1 MALTQIPQSMTDNV
15 TPTGVVLPY
24 AGASAPNGWLMC
36 YGQAVSRT
44 TYAALLAALS
54 VQLTGSTTSGS
65 ATVSSAS
72 VDTTAMGLVGAK
84 IEGGGIPAGTTITA
98 ATATTLTLSANA
110 TATASGVAMR
120 ILPHGNGDG
129 STTFNVPD
137 LRGRVAAGKDNMG
150 GTAAGRLTSMVAGS
164 ILGNAGGTETHT
176 LTVNQLP
183 AHNHTFSTTPYS
195 SGGGGQAASGAAQM
209 DTDQA
214 RYSNTVGSN
223 QAHNN
228 TQPTIV
234 LNHIIRS

>member
-1 MALTQIPQSMTDNV
+1 MTDNV

-44 TYAALLAALS
+44 TYAALLTALT
-54 VQLTGSTTSGS
+54 VTLTGSTTSGS

-98 ATATTLTLSANA
+98 ATSTTLTLSANA
-110 TATASGVAMR
+110 TATASGVALR

-129 STTFNVPD
+129 STTFNIPD

-150 GTAAGRLTSMVAGS
+150 GTAAGRLASMVAGS
-164 ILGNAGGTETHT
+164 TLGTAGGAETHT
-176 LTVNQLP
+176 LIVNQIP
-183 AHNHTFSTTPYS
+183 THNHTFSTNTYV
-195 SGGGGQAASGAAQM
+195 SGGGGQLASGAAQM
-209 DTDQA
+209 NTGDV
-214 RYSNTVGSN
+214 RYSNDTGGGA
-223 QAHNN
+223 AHNN
-228 TQPTIV
+228 TQPTII